1 MPDEGEKFDKYHLR
15 TVKEQPLL
23 QEQIEVPL
31 IHLNFPDENILT
43 SELLGDSKHLMKKK
57 LKLQSVH
64 SLMKNFMF

>member
-31 IHLNFPDENILT
+31 IHLNFQDENILT
-43 SELLGDSKHLMKKK
+43 SELLGDL
-57 LKLQSVH
+57 
-64 SLMKNFMF
+64 NI